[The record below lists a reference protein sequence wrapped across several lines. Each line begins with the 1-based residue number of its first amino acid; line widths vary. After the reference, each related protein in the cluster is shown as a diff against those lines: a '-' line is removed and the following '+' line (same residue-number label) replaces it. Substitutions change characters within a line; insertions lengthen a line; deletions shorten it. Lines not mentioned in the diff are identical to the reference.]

1 MKTVQKYIPSTAML
15 LVETTAT
22 EDVYIALSD
31 YSALEKEKE
40 ELAKLAGEFAEELI
54 NMKIKPYGMMGG
66 RMCYECGRS
75 IWEPGIIMHADDCI
89 VGRAEA
95 YKEGV

>member
-31 YSALEKEKE
+31 YSAL
-40 ELAKLAGEFAEELI
+40 AKLTGEMAEELVEENIVNDIEDVLCLKCMANAPKGEKI
-54 NMKIKPYGMMGG
+54 NHP
-66 RMCYECGRS
+66 
-75 IWEPGIIMHADDCI
+75 DCI